1 MFDERKYKQR
11 FPFRLACPS
20 FIYPADYLPNVQ
32 RLGPSMDEIELLFL
46 EGRCREALPTPA
58 LISELAEIGRT
69 MPLGYNVHLPT
80 DIALTASDRGEERL
94 AAARLCQVL
103 DLVRPLEA
111 SAHVLHLPWEGG
123 DSGQGSGDRRQ
134 RSEIRDQMSDVRG
147 QRSEDRDQRA
157 EGRGWRAG
165 NGCGAVKADEDRE
178 AFLDAGL
185 RGLEEL
191 QKSGA
196 DLGGLVLENLEHYPV
211 EWLED
216 VLEASG
222 LGLCLDLG
230 HLLLQGRD
238 LWAVYERN
246 QHRIRIMHLHGVDQN
261 QGQSKDH
268 LGLHYLS
275 PDHLPV
281 VQRILTSFQGVLCLE
296 VFNVQDLEA
305 SLTVL
310 EELLG

>member
-80 DIALTASDRGEERL
+80 DVALTASDRGEQQL
-94 AAARLCQVL
+94 AAARLCQTL

-123 DSGQGSGDRRQ
+123 GQ
-134 RSEIRDQMSDVRG
+134 RSEVRG
-147 QRSEDRDQRA
+147 QRADPASLRSYAAASVRGWRK
-157 EGRGWRAG
+157 EGGGWRAG

-238 LWAVYERN
+238 LCAVYERN
-246 QHRIRIMHLHGVDQN
+246 QHRIRIMHLHGVNQN
-261 QGQSKDH
+261 QGQNKDH
-268 LGLHYLS
+268 VGLHYLS

-296 VFNVQDLEA
+296 VFNAQDLEA
-305 SLTVL
+305 SLNVL
-310 EELLG
+310 ETLLIV